1 MRRFFIFAIIP
12 AFIFISC
19 SRGKKA
25 GQSGAGLQEQIQFDN
40 GFKAFI
46 TAFTSGVIPA
56 RSAIEVHFTRE
67 FSDSAD
73 HSKLSGLFTFDPPIK
88 GDAEWADELTLIF
101 RPSRPLPPGTSFR
114 GTLNLGKIAGVEQRL
129 ALFPLSFQTI
139 KKDFTINPGE
149 LQQSAE
155 TNMYDFTGEIVVS
168 DYADPSETEGWVSVK
183 IDNKPVTLTWE
194 HNEGENIHRFTAGK
208 IERLSKERVL
218 VVSWDGRR
226 SGINQKASSEFII
239 PSLNSFVVQKA
250 ELFAGETNRIELTL
264 SDPPDENQDIEGLIW
279 FSPPVEAVIRSVSNR
294 ISIYPVVTG
303 DITATLNVEPSLKNN
318 RGIAL
323 GNAWKETF
331 SMSSE
336 VLKPG
341 LKAAGKGVIMPSSGE
356 LIFPF
361 LAAGLKA
368 ADLTI
373 VKIYENNLPY
383 FLQTS
388 DMDEGGPVKRFGKPV
403 FRGKIDLSSPAGLK
417 SGKWTL
423 HTIDLGRYIKTEPG
437 VLYRVTIGM
446 RRSYSLFNCSEEQ
459 NPSRYEEMLDRY
471 WSEWESLW
479 DDTESYYDSPESS
492 LFYEYAYDW
501 QERENPCS
509 DSYYEPGRNLTRNIL
524 ASNLGITA
532 KAGEDRNITV
542 IVTDLKTALPVSG
555 ASVTIYNYQMQTT
568 GTGTTG
574 QDGASVIPVTDKP
587 FLVIV
592 TKGGDRNYLKTT
604 DGLALPLS
612 TFDISGIKPE
622 KGIKA
627 FVYGERD
634 VWRPGDSIFLS
645 VIVRDMKKELP
656 EGHPVRF
663 ELINPLGQKTDNQV
677 QNLPAS
683 GLLVFRTCTDNNAV
697 TGNYNAVITIGGAS
711 FTKRVRVETIK
722 PNRLKIGLSFTR
734 EILGEPEKTD
744 YGKITA
750 SWLNGAT
757 AKNLKTEVELLL
769 RRSATTFSGYP
780 GYTFDDVTSGFSS
793 STVKIYEG
801 STDEN
806 GFASF
811 NFSSVPADAAPG
823 MLNALFTVRVFEKG
837 GDASIIQK
845 SFRYSPFSAYAG
857 ISFPGLTEKNRI
869 LYTDRDNEIRIV
881 AVDAAGNPV
890 SGTADVNIYRS
901 VHRWW
906 WESDVN
912 DQGYYNS
919 SSNFEVI
926 MTRKVNL
933 KGGSGSVTFNIP
945 KNDWGKYL
953 VKVSLPSGHT
963 AGAFV
968 MVDWP
973 WEYGLKGSDGAS
985 LLTVNTDREKYA
997 PGENIQLNF
1006 PAPLNSKAYITLENS
1021 TGILYRTIA
1030 DVSGVNS
1037 VVTLKATPEMAP
1049 NVYACV
1055 SVIQPHGQ
1063 TVNDMPLRLY
1073 GVVPVMVEDPGTR
1086 ITPVLTCPEEVR
1098 SARPFEIKV
1107 NELSGKPMSYTLA
1120 VVDEGLLDITGFTT
1134 PDPWNYFYAKEALGV
1149 KTWDLYDNVIGA
1161 LGGAL
1166 SRTLAPGG
1174 DEALKDKAKAREK
1187 RFEPVVFFAGPFN
1200 LATGK
1205 SNIHAINLPVYTGS
1219 VKAFVIAGSDNRF
1232 GAASKQ
1238 IFVRDPLMIL
1248 ATAPRVLG
1256 PGEKISLPVT
1266 VFVQKENIKNVTL
1279 TAEGNENI
1287 KFETGTLKVPFSEPG
1302 EKDAV
1307 FTFTTAEKTGR
1318 AAITIKA
1325 EGGGETAAF
1334 RLSLDIR
1341 SPNPPETR
1349 SEISILSAGQAFN
1362 KSFTLF
1368 GMDGTSSAQLE
1379 LSLLPSVN
1387 LGKRLGYLVG
1397 YPHGCSEQV
1406 VSAAFPQIWIRD
1418 LVPGESDLTAKA
1430 SSNVSSALS
1439 TLLRRQMAGGGI
1451 ALWPGS
1457 YQPDNWTTS
1466 YAGHFMLEA
1475 ERRGF
1480 SVPSSLKQKWLGY
1493 QKRTAQ
1499 GWTWDPKFRYSS
1511 IDQAYRL
1518 FTLALAGQPDRGAMN
1533 RLREAQGLPQL
1544 AGWLLAAS
1552 YALTGKTEVAGQLT
1566 DMRNVKPEPEYSEYY
1581 FGSSLRDKALILYI
1595 LSLLKKNEEALPLLK
1610 EVCDELNR
1618 DYWYNTQTTAW
1629 ALSAYMKYAENYP
1642 AAGKNPAKVTVALNG
1657 KKWDELIVPG
1667 TVTTKNLA
1675 VNESGNNTLNVG
1687 NISEVPLYIT
1697 LVRKGIPFRSDD
1709 VKTEKGISMQV
1720 EYFNSSMKNIN
1731 EQAIEQGTDFMMVV
1745 RVTSRVFNRVENIAL
1760 TQMVPPGW
1768 EIQNTR
1774 LFEAVG
1780 QVTESTYDYRDYR
1793 DDRVYT
1799 YFSLNSGETKTFVL
1813 MLNASYRGE
1822 YYQPSIL
1829 CEGMYTGNIFSRIP
1843 GKMVSV
1849 IPAKLE

>member
-1 MRRFFIFAIIP
+1 MKRFLVFAILS
-12 AFIFISC
+12 ACIFISC
-19 SRGKKA
+19 SRGKKP
-25 GQSGAGLQEQIQFDN
+25 GPSVTGLPEQLQPDN

-46 TAFTSGVIPA
+46 TSFTSGVIPS

-88 GDAEWADELTLIF
+88 GEAEWTDELTLVF
-101 RPSRPLPPGTSFR
+101 RPSKPLPSGTLFR
-114 GTLNLGKIAGVEQRL
+114 GTLNLRKIASVEQRL
-129 ALFPLSFQTI
+129 AQFPLSFRTI
-139 KKDFTINPGE
+139 EKDFTINPGE
-149 LQQSAE
+149 LQLSAE
-155 TNMYDFTGEIVVS
+155 INMYDFTGEIVVS
-168 DYADPSETEGWVSVK
+168 DYADPSETESWVSVK
-183 IDNKPVTLTWE
+183 IDDKPVALTWE
-194 HNEGENIHRFTAGK
+194 HNETENTHRFTAGK

-226 SGINQKASSEFII
+226 SGINQKASSEFRI
-239 PSLNSFVVQKA
+239 PSLNSFVVQNA

-264 SDPPDENQDIEGLIW
+264 SDPPDETQDIEGLIW
-279 FSPPVEAVIRSVSNR
+279 FSPPLEAVIRSASNK
-294 ISIYPVVTG
+294 ISIYPVITG
-303 DITATLNVEPSLKNN
+303 EVTATLNVEPSLKNK

-323 GNAWKETF
+323 GTAWSETF

-361 LAAGLKA
+361 MAAGLKA

-388 DMDEGGPVKRFGKPV
+388 DLDERGPVKRFGKPV
-403 FRGKIDLSSPAGLK
+403 FRGKIDLSSPAGRK
-417 SGKWTL
+417 SGGWTL
-423 HTIDLGRYIKTEPG
+423 YTIDLGRYIKTEPG

-446 RRSYSLFNCSEEQ
+446 RRSYSLFNCSEEPA
-459 NPSRYEEMLDRY
+459 PSKYEEMLDRY
-471 WSEWESLW
+471 WSEWESSW
-479 DDTESYYDSPESS
+479 NDTESYYDSPESS
-492 LFYEYAYDW
+492 IFYDYAYNW
-501 QERENPCS
+501 RERENPCS
-509 DSYYEPGRNLTRNIL
+509 DSYYEPGRNLIRNIL

-532 KAGEDRNITV
+532 KAGEDRYITV
-542 IVTDLKTALPVSG
+542 TVTDLRDALPVSG
-555 ASVTIYNYQMQTT
+555 ASVTIYNYQMQTA
-568 GTGTTG
+568 GTGTTA
-574 QDGASVIPVTDKP
+574 QDGSAVIPLTDKP

-592 TKGGDRNYLKTT
+592 TKGSDRNYLKTT

-612 TFDISGIKPE
+612 TFDISGVKPE

-634 VWRPGDSIFLS
+634 VWRPGDSIYLS
-645 VIVRDMKKELP
+645 VIVRDLKKELP

-683 GLLVFRTCTDNNAV
+683 GLLVFRTITDNNAV

-711 FTKRVRVETIK
+711 FSKRVRVETIK
-722 PNRLKIGLSFTR
+722 PNRLKIGLSFSR

-750 SWLNGAT
+750 SWLNGVT
-757 AKNLKTEVELLL
+757 AKNLKTDVELLL

-793 STVKIYEG
+793 TTVKIYEG
-801 STDEN
+801 ITDEN
-806 GFASF
+806 GLASF
-811 NFSSVPADAAPG
+811 NFSPVPATAAPG
-823 MLNALFTVRVFEKG
+823 MLNALFTVKVYEKG

-845 SFRYSPFSAYAG
+845 SYRYSPFSAYAG
-857 ISFPGLTEKNRI
+857 ISFPGLSGKNRI

-881 AVDAAGNPV
+881 AVNSEGKPLSA
-890 SGTADVNIYRS
+890 TADVNIYKS
-901 VHRWW
+901 VYRWW
-906 WESDVN
+906 WESDIN

-919 SSNFEVI
+919 SSNFTVV
-926 MTRKVNL
+926 MNRKVNL
-933 KGGSGSVTFNIP
+933 KEGSGSVTFNVP
-945 KNDWGKYL
+945 KSEWGKYL
-953 VKVSLPSGHT
+953 VKVSLSSGHT

-973 WEYGLKGSDGAS
+973 WEYGLKGAEGAS

-997 PGENIQLNF
+997 PGDKIELNF
-1006 PAPLNSKAYITLENS
+1006 PAPVNSKAYITLENS
-1021 TGILYRTIA
+1021 TGILYRTVA

-1037 VVTLKATPEMAP
+1037 VVTMVATPEMAP

-1063 TVNDMPLRLY
+1063 TLNDMPIRLY
-1073 GVVPVMVEDPGTR
+1073 GVVPVLVEDPGTR
-1086 ITPVLTCPEEVR
+1086 ITPVITCPAEVR
-1098 SARPFEIKV
+1098 SAKPFEIKV
-1107 NELSGKPMSYTLA
+1107 NESSGKPMSYTLA
-1120 VVDEGLLDITGFTT
+1120 VVDEGLLDLTGFTT
-1134 PDPWNYFYAKEALGV
+1134 PDPWNYFYAREALGV
-1149 KTWDLYDNVIGA
+1149 KTWDLYDYVIGA
-1161 LGGAL
+1161 MGGAL

-1187 RFEPVVFFAGPFN
+1187 RFEPVVVFAGPFD
-1200 LATGK
+1200 LAAGK
-1205 SNIHAINLPVYTGS
+1205 TNTHKINLPVYTGS
-1219 VKAFVIAGSDNRF
+1219 VKAYVIAGRDKRF
-1232 GAASKQ
+1232 GAASEQ

-1279 TAEGNENI
+1279 SAEGNENI
-1287 KFETGTLKVPFSEPG
+1287 KFETGTLTVPFSEPG

-1307 FTFTTAEKTGR
+1307 FAFTTGEKTGR
-1318 AAITIKA
+1318 AIINIKA
-1325 EGGGETAAF
+1325 EGGGETATF

-1349 SEISILSAGQAFN
+1349 SEITILSAGQAFN

-1368 GMDGTSSAQLE
+1368 GMQGTSSAQLE

-1387 LGKRLGYLVG
+1387 LGKRLGYLVD

-1418 LVPGESDLTAKA
+1418 LVPGGGDLTAKA
-1430 SSNVSSALS
+1430 SSNVSSALG

-1457 YQPDNWTTS
+1457 YQPDNWATS

-1493 QKRTAQ
+1493 QKTTAQ
-1499 GWTWDPKFRYSS
+1499 KWTWDPKFRYSS

-1533 RLREAQGLPQL
+1533 RLRETQGLPQL

-1552 YALTGKTEVAGQLT
+1552 YALTGKTEVAGMLT
-1566 DMRNVKPEPEYSEYY
+1566 DVRNIKPEPEYSDYY
-1581 FGSSLRDKALILYI
+1581 FGSSLRDRALILYI
-1595 LSLLKKNEEALPLLK
+1595 LAMLDKNEEALPLLK
-1610 EVCDELNR
+1610 EVCEELNR
-1618 DYWYNTQTTAW
+1618 DYWYSTQTTAW
-1629 ALSAYMKYAENYP
+1629 ALLAYMKYAEKFP
-1642 AAGKNPAKVTVALNG
+1642 GAGKNPAKVNVALNG
-1657 KKWDELIVPG
+1657 KRWDELIVPG
-1667 TVTTKNLA
+1667 TVTTKSLA
-1675 VNESGNNTLNVG
+1675 INERGNNNLSVE
-1687 NISEVPLYIT
+1687 NISEVPLYVT
-1697 LVRKGIPFRSDD
+1697 LVLRGIPFRSEE

-1720 EYFNSSMKNIN
+1720 EYFNTAMKNIN

-1745 RVTSRVFNRVENIAL
+1745 RVT
-1760 TQMVPPGW
+1760 
-1768 EIQNTR
+1768 
-1774 LFEAVG
+1774 
-1780 QVTESTYDYRDYR
+1780 
-1793 DDRVYT
+1793 
-1799 YFSLNSGETKTFVL
+1799 
-1813 MLNASYRGE
+1813 
-1822 YYQPSIL
+1822 
-1829 CEGMYTGNIFSRIP
+1829 
-1843 GKMVSV
+1843 
-1849 IPAKLE
+1849 